1 MEPERRNLKRKPLS
15 DCSNILTTPTTNTA
29 VRNPTIHSSSKT
41 SLLPA
46 KLSKSKSKFPLYTKQ
61 TDENS
66 FTTSTGSNNN
76 DENPRILSIPS
87 KSKETSADFGSENP
101 RIRERSSSPTRLR
114 KPLARYD
121 AENPKVQTHPWT
133 TPRLKKPLTRSDAEQ
148 IQIHPP
154 TTPRL
159 KKPLTR
165 SDAKHPGIPAEPS
178 TPLRPDDTESQNDGF
193 RTIYTRRRTVEKT
206 NDKGKQV
213 ASAVPFDCSSA
224 EKACTSL
231 FPSSIRD
238 NRAVVDREAA
248 QFKSC
253 TAIRPRAAKKQ
264 RLSLP
269 DRLPDRIMPPDPDFI
284 ASQVAY
290 FKDVDAFELQEESVS
305 ESELE

>member
-1 MEPERRNLKRKPLS
+1 MELERRNLKRKPLS

-29 VRNPTIHSSSKT
+29 VKNPKIHHPSSKT
-41 SLLPA
+41 SLLTTKP
-46 KLSKSKSKFPLYTKQ
+46 SKSKSKFPLSTKQ

-87 KSKETSADFGSENP
+87 KSKEISADFGSENP
-101 RIRERSSSPTRLR
+101 RIRERPSSPTRLR
-114 KPLARYD
+114 KPLARSD
-121 AENPKVQTHPWT
+121 PENPKVQTHPST
-133 TPRLKKPLTRSDAEQ
+133 TPRLKKPLTRSDAELPG

-178 TPLRPDDTESQNDGF
+178 TPLRPNDTGTESQNDGF
-193 RTIYTRRRTVEKT
+193 RTIYTRRRTVDKT

-224 EKACTSL
+224 EKACT
-231 FPSSIRD
+231 RD
-238 NRAVVDREAA
+238 KRAVVDREAA
-248 QFKSC
+248 QLKSC
-253 TAIRPRAAKKQ
+253 TAVRPRATKKQ

-269 DRLPDRIMPPDPDFI
+269 ARLRDQIMPPDPDFI